1 MVPFIWWPTEN
12 LKTDRSEVYTKG
24 AFHLSELTG
33 EPIPIIMRISL
44 LIKLT
49 IQIGQ
54 ILNIMHK

>member
-1 MVPFIWWPTEN
+1 MVAFIWWPTDN
-12 LKTDRSEVYTKG
+12 LKTDRSEVHTKG
-24 AFHLSELTG
+24 AFHLSKLTG
-33 EPIPIIMRISL
+33 KLIPIIMRISL

>member
-1 MVPFIWWPTEN
+1 MVAFIWWPTDS
-12 LKTDRSEVYTKG
+12 LKTDYSEVYTKG

-54 ILNIMHK
+54 ILNIKHK

>member
-1 MVPFIWWPTEN
+1 M
-12 LKTDRSEVYTKG
+12 YTKG

-54 ILNIMHK
+54 ILNIKHK

>member
-1 MVPFIWWPTEN
+1 MVAFTWCPTDN
-12 LKTDRSEVYTKG
+12 LKTDCSEVHTKG
-24 AFHLSELTG
+24 AFHLSELNG
-33 EPIPIIMRISL
+33 QPIPVIMRISL